1 MGTEVFERD
10 ADEFSVVFGDTLHD
24 GISTEFGIVQH
35 LRRITIGKGEDRFA
49 EGSLYV
55 HLEGDVSK
63 ISISELS
70 YNSTFVTAIAFADL
84 SAGLE
89 RSGCDPQSGSGEIVL
104 VVLMDSDMPD
114 HTMARAAITAT
125 EGITASVQDLG
136 LAFNGNP
143 ASGSVSQKI
152 IAVRSRE
159 CGLYLR
165 GAGKHTKLG
174 ELIGRST
181 IEAVKSSAASN
192 GTTIDAR
199 RSIIQMLG
207 DYGYDQDRLFK
218 MADMLDYA
226 RFLDK
231 VLAKDADSRAVATV
245 SAVIHI
251 HNEVQWGLLDEGTGL
266 EAAMG
271 LMRVGLHEPVRSS
284 SILDSL
290 AQTAV
295 LFFKED

>member
-1 MGTEVFERD
+1 MGTEVIERD
-10 ADEFSVVFGDTLHD
+10 AEEFSIVFGDSLHD
-24 GISTEFGIVQH
+24 AISTEFGIVQQ
-35 LRRITIGKGEDRFA
+35 LRRITIGKGEDMFA
-49 EGSLYV
+49 EGSLFI

-63 ISISELS
+63 ISITELS

-89 RSGCDPQSGSGEIVL
+89 RIGCDSQSGSGEIVI
-104 VVLMDSDMPD
+104 VLLIDSDMPD
-114 HTMARAAITAT
+114 HTMARATITIT
-125 EGITASVQDLG
+125 EGITAAVQDLG

-152 IAVRSRE
+152 VVVRSRE

-181 IEAVKSSAASN
+181 IEAVKTSAASN
-192 GTTIDAR
+192 GTAIDTR

-207 DYGYDQDRLFK
+207 DYDYDQDRLFK
-218 MADMLDYA
+218 MSEMLDYA
-226 RFLDK
+226 QFLDK
-231 VLAKDADSRAVATV
+231 VLAKDADPRAVATV

-266 EAAMG
+266 EVAMG
-271 LMRVGLHEPVRSS
+271 LMKVGLHEPVRSS